1 MFKYVK
7 GNMTHHHMTD
17 IAAWETRSIA
27 LEYLVPGLYSVVK
40 RQLIRVMLV
49 GNVQEVEKCSHHH

>member
-1 MFKYVK
+1 
-7 GNMTHHHMTD
+7 MTHHHMTD

-40 RQLIRVMLV
+40 SQLIRVILV